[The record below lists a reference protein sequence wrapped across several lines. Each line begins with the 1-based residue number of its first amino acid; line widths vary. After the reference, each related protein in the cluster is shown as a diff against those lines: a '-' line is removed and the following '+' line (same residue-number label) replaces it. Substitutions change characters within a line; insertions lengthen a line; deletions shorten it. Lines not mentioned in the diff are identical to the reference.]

1 MLADN
6 EVGFLLSEA
15 DAVGLVGV
23 DSVGIDLFGL
33 LRGFVKKIQAKLVVA
48 RRFDFKLGQ
57 QLVLLVVDGSA
68 LSAFHRDYIARCFTP
83 ELH

>member
-6 EVGFLLSEA
+6 EVSFLLSEA
-15 DAVGLVGV
+15 DTVGLVGV